1 MCLPP
6 LLILM
11 KRILITLLLLGA
23 SLSKAEP
30 WVDTRDD
37 WLRADIELLASQGI
51 INHPITTWPL
61 PWAPIIKDLEAA
73 SRTKLSENILPVF
86 LRVKRKA
93 RLETSTESYKYLS
106 LMAGNQSKLL
116 RHFGDVR
123 REKAEISSRITGM
136 SKSFAWNIE
145 ATKSFDPLDGE
156 EQRFDH
162 SYVAAIWGNWI
173 ITAGAQE
180 RWYGPGWD
188 TSLLLSNNAR
198 PIPSVSLQRN
208 YSDAFET
215 PWLSWLGPWSLNAF
229 AGQLESDRFIPH
241 AKLLGISVTL
251 KPFESLE
258 IGFRRTAQWGGEGR
272 PETLSSLVD
281 LAIGRTNCD
290 QIEDG
295 CDDRLGGDEAGN
307 QLAGIDFSLRL
318 PTDNYW
324 GSIYGQ
330 LIGEDEAGYA
340 PSRKLYQLG
349 YKTNF
354 YISDFSV
361 TAYLEYADTE
371 NEYSRNLTYEHGIYR
386 TGYRAE
392 GRSIGS
398 TYDND
403 TQSLGLGFLATH
415 KNGDRYKLRIASID
429 LNNDGTGNHTI
440 TESGISFTQVELKYQ
455 HPTRYGLLGI
465 ELDVKDK
472 LIDTFGY
479 QQDKYNIGI
488 SWTMEL

>member
-1 MCLPP
+1 
-6 LLILM
+6 M
-11 KRILITLLLLGA
+11 KKTLITLLI
-23 SLSKAEP
+23 LSTSIAKAEP
-30 WVDTRDD
+30 WIDTRDA
-37 WLRADIELLASQGI
+37 WLRADIEMLANEGI
-51 INHPITTWPL
+51 IKSPITTWPL
-61 PWAPIIKDLEAA
+61 PWASIIKDLEQA
-73 SRTKLSENILPVF
+73 SSTKIDQDILPVF

-93 RLETSTESYKYLS
+93 RLETDTESRKYLS
-106 LMAGNQSKLL
+106 LKAGNQSKLL
-116 RHFGDVR
+116 RHFGDDR

-136 SKSFAWNIE
+136 SKNFAWNIE
-145 ATKSFDPLDGE
+145 ATKTHEPLDGE
-156 EQRFDH
+156 EERLDH

-173 ITAGAQE
+173 LSAGAQE

-188 TSLLLSNNAR
+188 SSLILSNNAR
-198 PIPSVSLQRN
+198 PAPGISLQRN

-215 PWLSWLGPWSLNAF
+215 PWLSWIGPWSLNAF

-241 AKLLGISVTL
+241 AKLLGMSVTF
-251 KPFESLE
+251 KPFDSLE
-258 IGFRRTAQWGGEGR
+258 IGLRRTAQWGGEGR
-272 PETLSSLVD
+272 PESLSSLVD

-290 QIEDG
+290 EIEDG
-295 CDDRLGGDEAGN
+295 CDDQLAGDEAGN
-307 QLAGIDFSLRL
+307 QLAGIDFSWRL

-340 PSRKLYQLG
+340 PSRKFYQLG

-354 YISDFSV
+354 FVSNFAITS
-361 TAYLEYADTE
+361 YLEYSDTE
-371 NEYSRNLTYEHGIYR
+371 NEYRQNVTYEHAIYQ
-386 TGYRAE
+386 TGYRTE

-403 TQSLGLGFLATH
+403 TQSLSLGFLATH
-415 KNGDRYKLRIASID
+415 KNGDRYKLRLAAVD

-440 TESGISFTQVELKYQ
+440 AESDISFTQLEFKYQ
-455 HPTRYGLLGI
+455 HPTEYGLLGI

-472 LIDTFGY
+472 LIDTFDY
-479 QQDKYNIGI
+479 QQDKYNIAI